1 MSESAQPLSAQL
13 AVNDFELF
21 DLPVQFA
28 QDRAQL
34 DTRWKD
40 LQREAH
46 PDKFASQGTAAQRVA
61 MQWSVRINEA
71 YQRLKDPMRRAAY
84 LCELGGAP
92 IQPEN
97 NTAMPAAFLMQ
108 QMEWRE
114 ELETHK
120 LNKVALEK
128 LAQDIQ
134 KNKNDMM
141 NQLPSFFD
149 DKNHLNDAIR
159 VTRELNFIEKIEQ
172 HINDALI
179 EIV

>member
-1 MSESAQPLSAQL
+1 MSINFFTLLQLPEAFVIDLETLHQNYQSIQKDIHPDRFATFDDEARLESIKKTAQ
-13 AVNDFELF
+13 VND
-21 DLPVQFA
+21 
-28 QDRAQL
+28 
-34 DTRWKD
+34 
-40 LQREAH
+40 
-46 PDKFASQGTAAQRVA
+46 
-61 MQWSVRINEA
+61 A
-71 YQRLKDPMRRAAY
+71 YQTLKSPIRRAEY
-84 LCELGGAP
+84 LLQLKGINIHDEKY
-92 IQPEN
+92 
-97 NTAMPAAFLMQ
+97 TAVPQDFLMQ

-120 LNKVALEK
+120 LNKVALQK